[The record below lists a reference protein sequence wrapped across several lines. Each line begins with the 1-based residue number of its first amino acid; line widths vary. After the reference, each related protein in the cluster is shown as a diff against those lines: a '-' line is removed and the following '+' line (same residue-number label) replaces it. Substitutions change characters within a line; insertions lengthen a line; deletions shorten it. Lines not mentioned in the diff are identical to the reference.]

1 MINVKEKKTER
12 TEKIGKGQTAPK
24 RKKTATVE
32 RIAQAIGSK
41 RFLAIVLC
49 CCAWAVFHA
58 VNMYAVY
65 SDLLKRVRD
74 ALPIY
79 SGEEMQRFAEL
90 TSDLIYT
97 FRVTA
102 GIYCILEC
110 ILPIAAAAA
119 FAAVHCDA
127 RRGQLA
133 EGSGIPL
140 LRMTLAVQV
149 VIGIAAAVT
158 LCLLVVCAA
167 ELEQDIIVFRKTV
180 LNIIATPPP
189 VFTPMRIAAI
199 IITAGGIDAAL
210 CTLECFLFRMFGNV
224 RSQLS
229 AEPNGGRAEIRLQR
243 AEYLLFGLGLA
254 SAACAV
260 VLLAAV
266 VAMGQRHPS
275 VYKSGIINA
284 FNPPA
289 FAAAACALFTGM
301 KLCRSCE
308 QQGKNCCGRC
318 TQLTAAANP
327 FITTKKQSRCGELC
341 FLLFLREESRKVAF
355 AKTVCLTAFF
365 TKHETL
371 TQPTA
376 EGTVIFRPL
385 NRRIRRTRP

>member
-12 TEKIGKGQTAPK
+12 TEKIGKGKTAPK

-90 TSDLIYT
+90 TSDLIYI

-199 IITAGGIDAAL
+199 IITAGGINAAL

-254 SAACAV
+254 SAACAI
-260 VLLAAV
+260 VLLTAI

-308 QQGKNCCGRC
+308 QHEAVNNNKEK
-318 TQLTAAANP
+318 TAAEDAGN
-327 FITTKKQSRCGELC
+327 
-341 FLLFLREESRKVAF
+341 
-355 AKTVCLTAFF
+355 
-365 TKHETL
+365 
-371 TQPTA
+371 
-376 EGTVIFRPL
+376 
-385 NRRIRRTRP
+385 

>member
-12 TEKIGKGQTAPK
+12 TEKIGKGKTAPK

-140 LRMTLAVQV
+140 LRMTLAVRV

-199 IITAGGIDAAL
+199 IITAGGINAAL

-229 AEPNGGRAEIRLQR
+229 AEPNGGRAEIRLQG

-260 VLLAAV
+260 VLLTAI

-301 KLCRSCE
+301 KLCRGCE
-308 QQGKNCCGRC
+308 QHEAVNNKEK
-318 TQLTAAANP
+318 TAAEDAGN
-327 FITTKKQSRCGELC
+327 
-341 FLLFLREESRKVAF
+341 
-355 AKTVCLTAFF
+355 
-365 TKHETL
+365 
-371 TQPTA
+371 
-376 EGTVIFRPL
+376 
-385 NRRIRRTRP
+385 

>member
-1 MINVKEKKTER
+1 
-12 TEKIGKGQTAPK
+12 
-24 RKKTATVE
+24 
-32 RIAQAIGSK
+32 
-41 RFLAIVLC
+41 
-49 CCAWAVFHA
+49 
-58 VNMYAVY
+58 
-65 SDLLKRVRD
+65 
-74 ALPIY
+74 
-79 SGEEMQRFAEL
+79 
-90 TSDLIYT
+90 
-97 FRVTA
+97 
-102 GIYCILEC
+102 
-110 ILPIAAAAA
+110 
-119 FAAVHCDA
+119 
-127 RRGQLA
+127 
-133 EGSGIPL
+133 
-140 LRMTLAVQV
+140 MTLAVQV

-199 IITAGGIDAAL
+199 IITAGGINAAL

-308 QQGKNCCGRC
+308 QHEAVNNKEK
-318 TQLTAAANP
+318 TAAEDAGN
-327 FITTKKQSRCGELC
+327 
-341 FLLFLREESRKVAF
+341 
-355 AKTVCLTAFF
+355 
-365 TKHETL
+365 
-371 TQPTA
+371 
-376 EGTVIFRPL
+376 
-385 NRRIRRTRP
+385 

>member
-79 SGEEMQRFAEL
+79 SGEEMRDLPEL

-119 FAAVHCDA
+119 FAGGALRCTA
-127 RRGQLA
+127 GTA
-133 EGSGIPL
+133 CGGFGIPL
-140 LRMTLAVQV
+140 LRMTLAVRV

-158 LCLLVVCAA
+158 LCRLSS
-167 ELEQDIIVFRKTV
+167 
-180 LNIIATPPP
+180 
-189 VFTPMRIAAI
+189 
-199 IITAGGIDAAL
+199 
-210 CTLECFLFRMFGNV
+210 V
-224 RSQLS
+224 RRNWSK
-229 AEPNGGRAEIRLQR
+229 I
-243 AEYLLFGLGLA
+243 
-254 SAACAV
+254 
-260 VLLAAV
+260 
-266 VAMGQRHPS
+266 
-275 VYKSGIINA
+275 
-284 FNPPA
+284 
-289 FAAAACALFTGM
+289 
-301 KLCRSCE
+301 
-308 QQGKNCCGRC
+308 
-318 TQLTAAANP
+318 
-327 FITTKKQSRCGELC
+327 
-341 FLLFLREESRKVAF
+341 
-355 AKTVCLTAFF
+355 
-365 TKHETL
+365 
-371 TQPTA
+371 
-376 EGTVIFRPL
+376 
-385 NRRIRRTRP
+385 

>member
-140 LRMTLAVQV
+140 LRMTLAMQF

-167 ELEQDIIVFRKTV
+167 ELEQDIIIFRKTV

-199 IITAGGIDAAL
+199 IITSGGINAAL
-210 CTLECFLFRMFGNV
+210 CTLECFFVPHVRKCSKSAFCGAERRQGGNTAAGGGISAV
-224 RSQLS
+224 RSRACFGGVRGCS
-229 AEPNGGRAEIRLQR
+229 AYGGCGNGAAASVRLQKR
-243 AEYLLFGLGLA
+243 NHQCVQ
-254 SAACAV
+254 SAGICRRGVCAFHRYE
-260 VLLAAV
+260 AV
-266 VAMGQRHPS
+266 Q
-275 VYKSGIINA
+275 
-284 FNPPA
+284 
-289 FAAAACALFTGM
+289 
-301 KLCRSCE
+301 KL
-308 QQGKNCCGRC
+308 
-318 TQLTAAANP
+318 
-327 FITTKKQSRCGELC
+327 
-341 FLLFLREESRKVAF
+341 
-355 AKTVCLTAFF
+355 
-365 TKHETL
+365 
-371 TQPTA
+371 
-376 EGTVIFRPL
+376 
-385 NRRIRRTRP
+385 

>member
-12 TEKIGKGQTAPK
+12 TEKIGKGKTAPK

-199 IITAGGIDAAL
+199 IITAGGINAAL

-243 AEYLLFGLGLA
+243 AEYLKDLDLYGLLHYLENDLIPAMDAYHYHVAVNPVDLMLGL
-254 SAACAV
+254 
-260 VLLAAV
+260 
-266 VAMGQRHPS
+266 
-275 VYKSGIINA
+275 
-284 FNPPA
+284 
-289 FAAAACALFTGM
+289 TG
-301 KLCRSCE
+301 CHS
-308 QQGKNCCGRC
+308 
-318 TQLTAAANP
+318 
-327 FITTKKQSRCGELC
+327 S
-341 FLLFLREESRKVAF
+341 FLPMFRKVAQEEGVSLLCLIADVSAIDRKAPSENLLRDV
-355 AKTVCLTAFF
+355 AKKL
-365 TKHETL
+365 K
-371 TQPTA
+371 
-376 EGTVIFRPL
+376 
-385 NRRIRRTRP
+385 

>member
-1 MINVKEKKTER
+1 MKCGSLRIKGGKLKKYRGENRYDKRERKENRTNRKNRERTNSTEKKENGDGR
-12 TEKIGKGQTAPK
+12 AL
-24 RKKTATVE
+24 
-32 RIAQAIGSK
+32 AQAIGSK

-140 LRMTLAVQV
+140 LRMTLAMQF

-167 ELEQDIIVFRKTV
+167 E
-180 LNIIATPPP
+180 
-189 VFTPMRIAAI
+189 
-199 IITAGGIDAAL
+199 
-210 CTLECFLFRMFGNV
+210 
-224 RSQLS
+224 RSK
-229 AEPNGGRAEIRLQR
+229 I
-243 AEYLLFGLGLA
+243 
-254 SAACAV
+254 
-260 VLLAAV
+260 
-266 VAMGQRHPS
+266 
-275 VYKSGIINA
+275 
-284 FNPPA
+284 
-289 FAAAACALFTGM
+289 
-301 KLCRSCE
+301 
-308 QQGKNCCGRC
+308 
-318 TQLTAAANP
+318 
-327 FITTKKQSRCGELC
+327 
-341 FLLFLREESRKVAF
+341 
-355 AKTVCLTAFF
+355 
-365 TKHETL
+365 
-371 TQPTA
+371 
-376 EGTVIFRPL
+376 
-385 NRRIRRTRP
+385 

>member
-140 LRMTLAVQV
+140 LRMTLAVRV

-199 IITAGGIDAAL
+199 IITSGGINAAL

-224 RSQLS
+224 RSQRKY
-229 AEPNGGRAEIRLQR
+229 GCRGRNICCSVSGLLRRRARLFCLRRLWQW
-243 AEYLLFGLGLA
+243 G
-254 SAACAV
+254 
-260 VLLAAV
+260 
-266 VAMGQRHPS
+266 
-275 VYKSGIINA
+275 SGIR
-284 FNPPA
+284 P
-289 FAAAACALFTGM
+289 
-301 KLCRSCE
+301 
-308 QQGKNCCGRC
+308 
-318 TQLTAAANP
+318 
-327 FITTKKQSRCGELC
+327 
-341 FLLFLREESRKVAF
+341 
-355 AKTVCLTAFF
+355 F
-365 TKHETL
+365 TK
-371 TQPTA
+371 A
-376 EGTVIFRPL
+376 ESSMRS
-385 NRRIRRTRP
+385 IRRHLPPRRVRFSPV

>member
-1 MINVKEKKTER
+1 M
-12 TEKIGKGQTAPK
+12 
-24 RKKTATVE
+24 
-32 RIAQAIGSK
+32 
-41 RFLAIVLC
+41 LC

-199 IITAGGIDAAL
+199 IITAGGINAAL

-224 RSQLS
+224 QKS
-229 AEPNGGRAEIRLQR
+229 AFCGAERRQGG
-243 AEYLLFGLGLA
+243 
-254 SAACAV
+254 
-260 VLLAAV
+260 
-266 VAMGQRHPS
+266 
-275 VYKSGIINA
+275 N
-284 FNPPA
+284 
-289 FAAAACALFTGM
+289 
-301 KLCRSCE
+301 
-308 QQGKNCCGRC
+308 
-318 TQLTAAANP
+318 TAAAGGISAVRSRACFGGVRDCSAYGDCGNGAAASVRLQ
-327 FITTKKQSRCGELC
+327 KRNHQCVQSAGICRRGVC
-341 FLLFLREESRKVAF
+341 AF
-355 AKTVCLTAFF
+355 HRYEAVQKL
-365 TKHETL
+365 
-371 TQPTA
+371 
-376 EGTVIFRPL
+376 
-385 NRRIRRTRP
+385 

>member
-1 MINVKEKKTER
+1 MVNVKEKKTER

-32 RIAQAIGSK
+32 RVAQAIGSK

-65 SDLLKRVRD
+65 FDLLKRVRD

-90 TSDLIYT
+90 TSDLICT

-199 IITAGGIDAAL
+199 IITSGGINAAL

-229 AEPNGGRAEIRLQR
+229 AEPNGGRAEIRLQG

-260 VLLAAV
+260 VLLTAV

-289 FAAAACALFTGM
+289 FAAAAYALFTGM

-308 QQGKNCCGRC
+308 QHEAVNNKKK
-318 TQLTAAANP
+318 TAAEDAGN
-327 FITTKKQSRCGELC
+327 
-341 FLLFLREESRKVAF
+341 
-355 AKTVCLTAFF
+355 
-365 TKHETL
+365 
-371 TQPTA
+371 
-376 EGTVIFRPL
+376 
-385 NRRIRRTRP
+385 

>member
-24 RKKTATVE
+24 RKKTAAVE
-32 RIAQAIGSK
+32 CIAQAIGSK
-41 RFLAIVLC
+41 RFLTIVLC

-110 ILPIAAAAA
+110 ILPIAAA
-119 FAAVHCDA
+119 
-127 RRGQLA
+127 LA

-140 LRMTLAVQV
+140 LRMTLAVQF

-158 LCLLVVCAA
+158 LCLLVFCAA
-167 ELEQDIIVFRKTV
+167 GLEQDIIVFRKTV

-199 IITAGGIDAAL
+199 IITSGGINAAL

-229 AEPNGGRAEIRLQR
+229 ADSNGGSAEIRLQR

-260 VLLAAV
+260 ALLAAV
-266 VAMGQRHPS
+266 VAMGLRHPS

-308 QQGKNCCGRC
+308 QHEAENNKAKF
-318 TQLTAAANP
+318 AAEDAGN
-327 FITTKKQSRCGELC
+327 
-341 FLLFLREESRKVAF
+341 
-355 AKTVCLTAFF
+355 
-365 TKHETL
+365 
-371 TQPTA
+371 
-376 EGTVIFRPL
+376 
-385 NRRIRRTRP
+385 

>member
-1 MINVKEKKTER
+1 MKGGKLKNIEAKTDMINVKEKKTER

-167 ELEQDIIVFRKTV
+167 ELEQDIIVF
-180 LNIIATPPP
+180 
-189 VFTPMRIAAI
+189 
-199 IITAGGIDAAL
+199 
-210 CTLECFLFRMFGNV
+210 
-224 RSQLS
+224 
-229 AEPNGGRAEIRLQR
+229 
-243 AEYLLFGLGLA
+243 
-254 SAACAV
+254 
-260 VLLAAV
+260 
-266 VAMGQRHPS
+266 
-275 VYKSGIINA
+275 
-284 FNPPA
+284 
-289 FAAAACALFTGM
+289 
-301 KLCRSCE
+301 
-308 QQGKNCCGRC
+308 
-318 TQLTAAANP
+318 AN
-327 FITTKKQSRCGELC
+327 
-341 FLLFLREESRKVAF
+341 
-355 AKTVCLTAFF
+355 
-365 TKHETL
+365 
-371 TQPTA
+371 
-376 EGTVIFRPL
+376 
-385 NRRIRRTRP
+385 RT

>member
-12 TEKIGKGQTAPK
+12 TEKIGKGKTAPK

-199 IITAGGIDAAL
+199 IITSGGINAAL

-229 AEPNGGRAEIRLQR
+229 AEPNGGRAEIRLQGGGISAVRSR
-243 AEYLLFGLGLA
+243 ACFGGVRGC
-254 SAACAV
+254 SAYGGC
-260 VLLAAV
+260 
-266 VAMGQRHPS
+266 GN
-275 VYKSGIINA
+275 G
-284 FNPPA
+284 
-289 FAAAACALFTGM
+289 AAASVRLQKRNHQCVQSAGICRRGVCAFHRYEAVQ
-301 KLCRSCE
+301 KL
-308 QQGKNCCGRC
+308 
-318 TQLTAAANP
+318 
-327 FITTKKQSRCGELC
+327 
-341 FLLFLREESRKVAF
+341 
-355 AKTVCLTAFF
+355 
-365 TKHETL
+365 
-371 TQPTA
+371 
-376 EGTVIFRPL
+376 
-385 NRRIRRTRP
+385 

>member
-110 ILPIAAAAA
+110 ILPIATAAA

-140 LRMTLAVQV
+140 LRMTLAMQF

-199 IITAGGIDAAL
+199 IITSGGINAAL

-229 AEPNGGRAEIRLQR
+229 AEPNGGSRR
-243 AEYLLFGLGLA
+243 
-254 SAACAV
+254 SAGA
-260 VLLAAV
+260 
-266 VAMGQRHPS
+266 P
-275 VYKSGIINA
+275 
-284 FNPPA
+284 
-289 FAAAACALFTGM
+289 
-301 KLCRSCE
+301 
-308 QQGKNCCGRC
+308 CGRR
-318 TQLTAAANP
+318 
-327 FITTKKQSRCGELC
+327 S
-341 FLLFLREESRKVAF
+341 
-355 AKTVCLTAFF
+355 
-365 TKHETL
+365 
-371 TQPTA
+371 
-376 EGTVIFRPL
+376 GT
-385 NRRIRRTRP
+385 

>member
-1 MINVKEKKTER
+1 
-12 TEKIGKGQTAPK
+12 
-24 RKKTATVE
+24 
-32 RIAQAIGSK
+32 
-41 RFLAIVLC
+41 
-49 CCAWAVFHA
+49 
-58 VNMYAVY
+58 
-65 SDLLKRVRD
+65 
-74 ALPIY
+74 
-79 SGEEMQRFAEL
+79 
-90 TSDLIYT
+90 
-97 FRVTA
+97 
-102 GIYCILEC
+102 
-110 ILPIAAAAA
+110 
-119 FAAVHCDA
+119 
-127 RRGQLA
+127 
-133 EGSGIPL
+133 
-140 LRMTLAVQV
+140 MTLAVRV

-199 IITAGGIDAAL
+199 IITSGGINAAL

-229 AEPNGGRAEIRLQR
+229 AEPNGGRAEIRLQG

-260 VLLAAV
+260 VLLTAV

-308 QQGKNCCGRC
+308 QHEAVNNKKK
-318 TQLTAAANP
+318 TAAEDARN
-327 FITTKKQSRCGELC
+327 
-341 FLLFLREESRKVAF
+341 
-355 AKTVCLTAFF
+355 
-365 TKHETL
+365 
-371 TQPTA
+371 
-376 EGTVIFRPL
+376 
-385 NRRIRRTRP
+385 

>member
-199 IITAGGIDAAL
+199 IITAGGINAAL

-229 AEPNGGRAEIRLQR
+229 AEPNGGRAEIRLQG

-308 QQGKNCCGRC
+308 KHEAVNNKEKLLRKMQAINNGCESVYND
-318 TQLTAAANP
+318 
-327 FITTKKQSRCGELC
+327 KKAEPLRRT
-341 FLLFLREESRKVAF
+341 LLFVVLAGRVSESRF
-355 AKTVCLTAFF
+355 CENGLFNSLFHKTRNVNSTD
-365 TKHETL
+365 
-371 TQPTA
+371 
-376 EGTVIFRPL
+376 G
-385 NRRIRRTRP
+385 

>member
-140 LRMTLAVQV
+140 LRMTLAVRV

-199 IITAGGIDAAL
+199 IITAGGINAAL

-229 AEPNGGRAEIRLQR
+229 AEPNGGRAEIRLQG

-260 VLLAAV
+260 VLLTAV

-308 QQGKNCCGRC
+308 QHEAVNNKKK
-318 TQLTAAANP
+318 TAAEDAGN
-327 FITTKKQSRCGELC
+327 
-341 FLLFLREESRKVAF
+341 
-355 AKTVCLTAFF
+355 
-365 TKHETL
+365 
-371 TQPTA
+371 
-376 EGTVIFRPL
+376 
-385 NRRIRRTRP
+385 